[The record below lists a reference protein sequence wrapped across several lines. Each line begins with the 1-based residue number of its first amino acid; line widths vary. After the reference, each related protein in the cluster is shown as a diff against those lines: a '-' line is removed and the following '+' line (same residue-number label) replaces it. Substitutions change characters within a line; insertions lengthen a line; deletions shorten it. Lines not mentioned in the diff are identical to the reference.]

1 MARKTPDDEALGM
14 VKLLGCRC
22 RCGHEWLPRTKGER
36 PAVCPKCKSELDVQR
51 KSDGEEQSL
60 DCPACRLS
68 YPVEDGIPVMLV
80 EEARPL

>member
-1 MARKTPDDEALGM
+1 MSARIDPE
-14 VKLLGCRC
+14 LL
-22 RCGHEWLPRTKGER
+22 EIL
-36 PAVCPKCKSELDVQR
+36 VCPKCKSELDVR
-51 KSDGEEQSL
+51 RAADGAEESL